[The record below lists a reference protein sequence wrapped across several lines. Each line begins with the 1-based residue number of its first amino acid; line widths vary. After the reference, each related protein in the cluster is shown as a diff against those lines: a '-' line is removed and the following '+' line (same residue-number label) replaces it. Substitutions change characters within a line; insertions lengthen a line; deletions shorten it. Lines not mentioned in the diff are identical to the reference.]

1 MAFRFAA
8 RSLAAAASTRP
19 TFCLKAKRNQAFLRS
34 TTKNSSRNR
43 NGPNGFLCGI
53 SVGGLASIFV
63 RDDEDE
69 SGDDDDDEKTRKGK
83 KELIGII
90 KHGILARNKG
100 DFEHAERMLHIA
112 LRMAQDLG
120 NYDAVTYVYDQMAN
134 VAFERV

>member
-8 RSLAAAASTRP
+8 RSLSAAASTRP

-34 TTKNSSRNR
+34 TTKYSSRNR
-43 NGPNGFLCGI
+43 KCPSGVLFGI
-53 SVGGLASIFV
+53 SFGGLASIF
-63 RDDEDE
+63 DKDEDD
-69 SGDDDDDEKTRKGK
+69 SGEEDEKTKKGK

-90 KHGILARNKG
+90 KQGILARNKG
-100 DFEHAERMLHIA
+100 DFDHAERMLHIA

-120 NYDAVTYVYDQMAN
+120 HYDAVTYVYDQMAN